1 MTSFRI
7 ETLPLNEQTLA
18 LMAEEQGKFVNWPA
32 VYALRDR
39 RRIYVGESR
48 NVAARL
54 RQHMASESKRSLE
67 QVQIVLDETFNK
79 SAALDLE
86 AFLIQYL
93 GGEGR
98 YFLLNRNKGIID
110 AEYFERSGY
119 RELFREIFEQLRD
132 HGTFERSLPE
142 IENDDLFKLSPFKAL
157 TPEQALAVE
166 DIVRSFF
173 GGKGAGPIVV
183 QGDPGTGKTV
193 VAIYLMKLLAD
204 IAAAEDTDFSV
215 VADDSDARFAE
226 FFTTGHR
233 SQIRELRIGIV
244 IPQQSLRASV
254 EQVFRNTPDL
264 RKTMVLNPFKVGA
277 SEEHF
282 DLLVVDEAHR
292 LNRRAN
298 QASPALNR
306 KFAEINEKLFG
317 TDDESYTQLDWI
329 KAKSDHQI
337 LLLDAEQSVRPADIA
352 DEMWTQIV
360 ETARQSSRFHRLR
373 SQLRV
378 RGGEHYIDYI
388 RSILRSENPQPQSFP
403 DYELRMYDSVES
415 MHGDIR
421 AQNQQYG
428 LARLVAGFAWPWTS
442 KNDKTAFDI
451 EIDGYGLRWNS
462 VAKDWINSKKS
473 VDEVGSIH
481 TVQGY
486 DLNYAGVI
494 IGPDLAFDE
503 VSQRIMFVRSKYHD
517 KKGRENNPQLGITY
531 DDEDLLR
538 YVTNIYKVL
547 LTRAIKGTYV
557 YVADPALRNYLQR
570 YIPLMASPPLTVDI
584 GYTRSP
590 GIDYKAAGSDETLP
604 SQR

>member
-7 ETLPLNEQTLA
+7 ETLPLEEQAVA
-18 LMAEEQGKFVNWPA
+18 LMAEEQGQFVNWPA
-32 VYALRDR
+32 VYALCDK

-54 RQHMASESKRSLE
+54 RQHMTSESKRSLE

-98 YFLLNRNKGIID
+98 YSLLNRNKGIID
-110 AEYFERSGY
+110 AEYFERSSY
-119 RELFREIFEQLRD
+119 RELFREIFEKLRD

-173 GGKGAGPIVV
+173 HGNRAGPIVV

-204 IAAAEDTDFSV
+204 IAAAEDTDINV

-226 FFTTGHR
+226 FFTAEHQA
-233 SQIRELRIGIV
+233 QIQDLRIGIV

-264 RKTMVLNPFKVGA
+264 HKSMVLNPFKVGA
-277 SEEHF
+277 SDKHF

-298 QASPALNR
+298 QASPAQNR

-317 TDDESYTQLDWI
+317 RDDDSYTQLDWI
-329 KAKSDHQI
+329 KAMSDHQI
-337 LLLDAEQSVRPADIA
+337 LLLDAEQSVRPADIP
-352 DEMWTQIV
+352 DDTWTQIV
-360 ETARQSSRFHRLR
+360 ETANEDSRFHRLR

-388 RSILRSENPQPQSFP
+388 RSILRSENPPPQTFP
-403 DYELRMYDSVES
+403 DYELRMYDSVKS
-415 MHGDIR
+415 MHRDIKKR
-421 AQNQQYG
+421 NQQYG

-442 KNDKTAFDI
+442 KNDKTAFDM

-462 VAKDWINSKKS
+462 VAKDWINSKNS
-473 VDEVGSIH
+473 VEEVGSIH

-494 IGPDLAFDE
+494 IGTDLTFDE
-503 VSQRIMFVRSKYHD
+503 SSQRITFVRSNYHD
-517 KKGRENNPQLGITY
+517 KKGRENNPRLGITY
-531 DDEDLLR
+531 DDEDLLK

-557 YVADPALRNYLQR
+557 YVADPALRHHLQR
-570 YIPLMASPPLTVDI
+570 YIPVNASAPESVDI
-584 GYTRSP
+584 GYTRTP
-590 GIDYKAAGSDETLP
+590 GIDYKAAGSDEALP
-604 SQR
+604 SPR

>member
-7 ETLPLNEQTLA
+7 ETLPLDEQSIA
-18 LMAEEQGKFVNWPA
+18 LMTEEKGRFINWPA
-32 VYALRDR
+32 VYALRDKG
-39 RRIYVGESR
+39 RIYVGESR

-54 RQHMASESKRSLE
+54 RQHMASESKSTLE
-67 QVQIVLDETFNK
+67 QVQIVLDDTFNK

-98 YFLLNRNKGIID
+98 YSLLNRNKGIID
-110 AEYFERSGY
+110 AEYFDRSSY
-119 RELFREIFEQLRD
+119 RDLFREIFEQLRD
-132 HGTFERSLPE
+132 RGTFERSLPE
-142 IENDDLFKLSPFKAL
+142 IENQDLFKLSPFKAL
-157 TPEQALAVE
+157 TPEQAVAVE
-166 DIVRSFF
+166 DIIRSFF
-173 GGKGAGPIVV
+173 QGNSKGPIVV

-204 IAAAEDTDFSV
+204 IAAAEDADIQV

-226 FFTTGHR
+226 FFTAANRTR
-233 SQIRELRIGIV
+233 IRELRVGIV

-254 EQVFRNTPDL
+254 EQVFRHTPDL
-264 RKTMVLNPFKVGA
+264 QRSMVLNPFKVGA

-282 DLLVVDEAHR
+282 DLLIVDEAHR

-317 TDDESYTQLDWI
+317 HDDNFYTQLDWI
-329 KAKSDHQI
+329 LAKSNHQI
-337 LLLDAEQSVRPADIA
+337 LLLDAEQSVRPADIP
-352 DEMWTQIV
+352 DNTWGQLV
-360 ETARQSSRFHRLR
+360 ERARASSRFHQLK

-378 RGGEHYIDYI
+378 RGGESYIDYI
-388 RSILRSENPQPQSFP
+388 RAILRSEHPKPQSFP
-403 DYELRMYDSVES
+403 EYELRMYSDVES
-415 MHGDIR
+415 MHRDIR
-421 AQNQQYG
+421 ARDQQYG
-428 LARLVAGFAWPWTS
+428 LARLVAGFAWPWKS
-442 KNDKTAFDI
+442 KSDKAAFDI
-451 EIDGYGLRWNS
+451 EIDGYGLRWNT
-462 VAKDWINSKKS
+462 VAKDWINSRHS

-494 IGPDLAFDE
+494 IGPDLTFDE
-503 VSQRIMFVRSKYHD
+503 SSQRVSFVRSNYYD
-517 KKGRENNPQLGITY
+517 KKGRENNPRLGITY
-531 DDEDLLR
+531 NDEDLLK

-557 YVADPALRNYLQR
+557 YVADPSLRRYLQR
-570 YIPLMASPPLTVDI
+570 YVPRHASASGTVDI
-584 GYTRSP
+584 GYGRAP
-590 GIDYKAAGSDETLP
+590 GLVYRAAGSDESLP
-604 SQR
+604 LRH